1 MEYSGEALNQ
11 SNMVGF
17 YCKEFRIMPRTHR
30 MYRSTGLVLVLA
42 IAGYA
47 GFGTPVA
54 SGQSRSDSPP
64 LLQGPK
70 VNVRKVPGVQERYI
84 PGNVGGIRNAE
95 MPIPLPVF
103 FEMLGKLGHEPGS
116 AALGLDE
123 DQRGQIMALASEMRD
138 DLQRYIE
145 GHAQEVKRL
154 IAQLPSD
161 KQKRETQTFSS
172 LERISK
178 MLDRVVRSKALSG
191 NQRRNQR
198 VQREQPH
205 KPEAEGRKGNH
216 RFRLHLGE
224 FDREGRARG
233 QGNEAPPMGTD
244 QMAPMYKMQE
254 HNPQT
259 IPDDGEMAG
268 GDAISQL
275 DALWQAAPSAGQ
287 LQTRVWMLLRQD
299 QQDALSRTLEV
310 YQQQRQAEREKA
322 RLERDITRRKG
333 AQKDAADLN
342 RTNRSFDKNKTG
354 ARGGN
359 EQFDQARRSID
370 IDPALIDRALGE
382 LEGGKISERLWK
394 RLPPKVHTWLL
405 RIPENRRGEA
415 LRSFLERYRHKTLPA
430 TNPPHSG

>member
-1 MEYSGEALNQ
+1 
-11 SNMVGF
+11 
-17 YCKEFRIMPRTHR
+17 
-30 MYRSTGLVLVLA
+30 MYHSTGLVLVLA

-47 GFGTPVA
+47 GFGTPVV
-54 SGQSRSDSPP
+54 SGQSRSDPPP

-116 AALGLDE
+116 AALGLDANQR
-123 DQRGQIMALASEMRD
+123 DQIVTLASEMRD

-145 GHAQEVKRL
+145 SHAQEVKGL

-161 KQKRETQTFSS
+161 KQKRASQTFAS
-172 LERISK
+172 LERMSK
-178 MLDRVVRSKALSG
+178 MLDRVVRNKALRG
-191 NQRRNQR
+191 NQRHNQR
-198 VQREQPH
+198 VQREQPR
-205 KPEAEGRKGNH
+205 KPEAEGRNGNH

-224 FDREGRARG
+224 FDREGRAHG

-244 QMAPMYKMQE
+244 QMAPMHKMQE

-259 IPDDGEMAG
+259 IPDDGQMAG

-275 DALWQAAPSAGQ
+275 EGLWRAAPSAGQ
-287 LQTRVWMLLRQD
+287 LQTRVWMLLRED
-299 QQDALSRTLEV
+299 QQDALSRMLEM

-322 RLERDITRRKG
+322 RLERDISRRRE
-333 AQKDAADLN
+333 AQKDAAELN
-342 RTNRSFDKNKTG
+342 RTNRSLDKKKARTRG

-359 EQFDQARRSID
+359 ERLDQAGRSID

-382 LEGGKISERLWK
+382 LESGKISERLWK
-394 RLPPKVHTWLL
+394 RLPKKVHTWLL

-415 LRSFLERYRHKTLPA
+415 LRSFLERHKHKTRPA
-430 TNPPHSG
+430 TKPRHSG